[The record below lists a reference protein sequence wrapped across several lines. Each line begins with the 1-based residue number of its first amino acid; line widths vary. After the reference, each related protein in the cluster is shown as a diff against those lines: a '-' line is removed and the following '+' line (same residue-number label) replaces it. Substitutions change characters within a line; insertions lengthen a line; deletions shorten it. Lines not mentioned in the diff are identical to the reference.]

1 VLSVLQVM
9 YQTLV
14 GQQAM
19 SPALAKQHLQNMEP
33 FDNYPE
39 LIAQLPDD
47 QQEKSL

>member
-1 VLSVLQVM
+1 M
-9 YQTLV
+9 YQTMV

-39 LIAQLPDD
+39 LIALLPTINMRNRY
-47 QQEKSL
+47 ES